1 MVCGLPDAGRALR
14 REWKG
19 TELVKM
25 ATTRIGRRAGW
36 LTGLFFCLAGCA
48 QTVSEPPKQP
58 PPEVTISKP
67 VSREV
72 TDYFEFTGQT
82 EAVGDVEV
90 RARVTGYLVK
100 VNFVDGQNVKK
111 GDMLYE
117 IDPRPYQAALD
128 RDKGDLVR
136 LLAMADKARADLARS
151 ERLRP
156 SGAIS
161 QDEYEQHVANLAV
174 HKASIQ
180 SAEAAVRDA
189 QLNLEFTKITSPI
202 DGRVSRTRITE
213 GNLVQP
219 GAGDATLL
227 TTVVTTNPIYVYF
240 NVDEHALLQYQELAF
255 KTGQE
260 LHPKILKDLHLPVE
274 IGMANE
280 NGFPH
285 AGILDFADNQIDRNT
300 GTLRSRGVFENAK
313 EYLTPGLFVRVRIP
327 FGVPHQALLVNERA
341 IGTDQRQKYL
351 LTVNKKDVVEYRR
364 VKVGR
369 LLDGMRVIEAGLKPD
384 DLVIVNG
391 LQRARP
397 GSPVQPKAA
406 AGRIAATQSTASEN
420 SASNAGKPATN

>member
-1 MVCGLPDAGRALR
+1 M
-14 REWKG
+14 
-19 TELVKM
+19 KM
-25 ATTRIGRRAGW
+25 TTARIWRRAACTVGS
-36 LTGLFFCLAGCA
+36 LFCLAGCA
-48 QTVSEPPKQP
+48 ERVSEPAKPP

-72 TDYFEFTGQT
+72 TDYFEFPGQT
-82 EAVGDVEV
+82 EAVGEVEV

-100 VNFVDGQNVKK
+100 VNFVDGQNVKR
-111 GDMLYE
+111 GDLLYE
-117 IDPRPYQAALD
+117 IDPRPYQAELD
-128 RDKGDLVR
+128 RAKGDLVR
-136 LLAMADKARADLARS
+136 LRALADKAKADLARS

-156 SGAIS
+156 SGAVS

-227 TTVVTTNPIYVYF
+227 TMVVTTNPIYVYF
-240 NVDEHALLQYQELAF
+240 NIDEHVLLQYQEMAF
-255 KTGQE
+255 KTGQQ
-260 LHPKILKDLHLPVE
+260 LHPKILKDLRFRVE
-274 IGMANE
+274 MGMANE

-285 AGILDFADNQIDRNT
+285 AGILDFRDNKIDRNT
-300 GTLRSRGVFENAK
+300 GTLRARGVFENAK
-313 EYLTPGLFVRVRIP
+313 EYLTPGLFVRVRTP

-351 LTVNKKDVVEYRR
+351 LTVNKSDVVEYRR

-369 LLDGMRVIEAGLKPD
+369 LLDGMRVIESGLNPD

-397 GSPVQPKAA
+397 GSTVQPKAA
-406 AGRIAATQSTASEN
+406 ASTIAAAQPTSTDQSVH
-420 SASNAGKPATN
+420 NAGKPATN